1 MRMLAATVF
10 VLTLTLTGCGRDR
23 PAHTTAPAAPPR
35 GSSGIQG
42 TITVDIGCPHLTSTP
57 CPRRPLRAQLLIR
70 PAEAPHPAIH
80 ADSEADG
87 SFRVPL
93 PPGTYTIQPQ
103 NMTGAPVP
111 TAFPLTVTVHPG
123 TWTTFPVEF
132 DSGIR

>member
-1 MRMLAATVF
+1 MRMLAASAL
-10 VLTLTLTGCGRDR
+10 VLTLTLTGCGQHE
-23 PAHTTAPAAPPR
+23 PARATAPHR

-42 TITVDIGCPHLTSTP
+42 TITVDIGCPHVTSTP

-70 PAEAPHPAIH
+70 PAEAAGPAIH
-80 ADSEADG
+80 ADSGADG

-93 PPGTYTIQPQ
+93 PPGSYTIQPQ

-111 TAFPLTVTVHPG
+111 TGFPLTATVRPG
-123 TWTTFPVEF
+123 TWTTVPVKF